1 MTRRPYVRAHE
12 PMLLEYL
19 NKNYPPGSWRTNVRL
34 GTPTPRLQAIALTPG
49 EKRMLKIALPTADA
63 VAILPDRVDILEVA
77 TEPRVY
83 KVCQLKLY
91 GHLFGV
97 TEEYR
102 AHWKKPISLLVI
114 ATFKNPLLEWFS
126 RKEGVRWIVYRPIW
140 WDEYESTRRPRR
152 FTAPAVTVPGMEEH
166 L

>member
-1 MTRRPYVRAHE
+1 MSRPYTRVHE

-34 GTPTPRLQAIALTPG
+34 GQPHPELMEMYTTESLR
-49 EKRMLKIALPTADA
+49 RMLRIVTYIADA
-63 VAILPDRVDILEVA
+63 VVWLPNRVDILEIA
-77 TEPRVY
+77 TEPRVE

-102 AHWKKPISLLVI
+102 EHWNLPRRLILVASI
-114 ATFKNPLLEWFS
+114 TNPLLEWFA
-126 RKEGVRWIVYRPIW
+126 RKEGVSWVIYRPIW
-140 WDEYESTRRPRR
+140 MDEYEATRASRR
-152 FTAPAVTVPGMEEH
+152 FTAPAMAPPTTEETP
-166 L
+166 